1 MMNRKH
7 FVFFGLIVFLFA
19 CNSKQQSLLPAENGL
34 DAGREFIDGCL
45 KGDFIKAHFYLLADA
60 TNEQLLKTTEASY
73 REKDKEGRQELRS
86 SSINIRSVQ
95 EPNDSTVTLNYS
107 LSSDTASKQL
117 YIIKREANWL
127 VDYKK
132 TFNQ

>member
-1 MMNRKH
+1 MNRKY
-7 FVFFGLIVFLFA
+7 FVMFGWIVFLFA
-19 CNSKQQSLLPAENGL
+19 CNSKEQSLLPAENGL

-45 KGDFIKAHFYLLADA
+45 KGDFIKAHFYLMPDA

-86 SSINIRSVQ
+86 SSINIKSVQ
-95 EPNDSTVTLNYS
+95 EPNDSTVTLYYS
-107 LSSDTASKQL
+107 LSSDTTSKQL

>member
-1 MMNRKH
+1 MNQKY
-7 FVFFGLIVFLFA
+7 FVLFGLIVFLFA
-19 CNSKQQSLLPAENGL
+19 CNNKEQSLLPAENGL

-45 KGDFIKAHFYLLADA
+45 KGDFIKAHFYLMPDA

-73 REKDKEGRQELRS
+73 REKDKEGRQQLRTA
-86 SSINIRSVQ
+86 SINIQSVQ
-95 EPNDSTVTLNYS
+95 EPNDTLVTLNYS
-107 LSSDTASKQL
+107 LSSDTASKKL
-117 YIIKREANWL
+117 YIIKSESKWL